1 MKKIINLIKNF
12 LSTKGLKWAVA
23 VSSAAAVVILSIVC
37 SIKSDEVKTLKSYS
51 GKQLSIIESQ
61 AVAIDSLSRRKAINA
76 NVSMSV
82 TDKSKNVVR
91 GRKNSGTIELSSD
104 KSYKMVL
111 DSISINFLK

>member
-1 MKKIINLIKNF
+1 MKKIIDLIKSF

-23 VSSAAAVVILSIVC
+23 VASAAAIAVLSIVC
-37 SIKSDEVKTLKSYS
+37 SIRSAEVRVLKSYS
-51 GKQLSIIESQ
+51 DKQISIIERQS
-61 AVAIDSLSRRKAINA
+61 VAIDSLVRRKAINA

-111 DSISINFLK
+111 DSISVSFLK